1 MNIAIFGSGY
11 VGLVT
16 GTCLANL
23 GNTITCVDID
33 QQRIANLQKNILPI
47 YEPGLQ
53 ELVTK
58 NVQEKRLSFT
68 TDAAAAIQ
76 QSDVIF
82 ITVGTPSDE
91 FGKANLT
98 YVFQVAATIGKH
110 MNNYKV
116 IVDKSTVPVGTA
128 DQVRAIIQQE
138 QKEKHPFDL
147 VSNPEFL
154 REGEAIHDF
163 MNPDRIVIG
172 VEADRAKEIMTRL
185 YKGVERTGKPIFIT
199 DIKSSEIIKYAA
211 NAFLATKI
219 SFMNQI
225 AQLCEKVGGDVKEVA
240 KGIGLDQRIGSR
252 FLQAGVGYGGSCF
265 PKDVQ
270 ALTQTAQEAGISF
283 PLLQAVHEVNNKQ
296 KQSLL
301 PKIQTLVGDIKGKTI
316 AVLGLS
322 FKPKTDDIRDAPS
335 VTIIQQLLNAGAK
348 VNAYDPIA
356 MQPMKKY
363 FPTIEYTESAYD
375 AAKDAECIVIATEW
389 DEFRYLDLSKIKQ
402 SMKTPVIVDGRNI
415 YDEEEVKRMGFKYV
429 GVGRGNSEDAQ

>member
-23 GNTITCVDID
+23 GNTVTCIDID

-53 ELVTK
+53 ELLIK

-68 TDAAAAIQ
+68 ADAAEAVKNAE
-76 QSDVIF
+76 VIF
-82 ITVGTPSDE
+82 ITVGTPQA
-91 FGKANLT
+91 ANGEADLS
-98 YVFQVAATIGKH
+98 YVFQVAATIGQH

-128 DQVRAIIQQE
+128 DHVRHIVLQHQR
-138 QKEKHPFDL
+138 EKHPFDL

-154 REGEAIHDF
+154 REGEAIYDF

-172 VEADRAKEIMTRL
+172 ASSEKAKEIMIRL
-185 YKGVERTGKPIFIT
+185 YKGLERTEKPIFIT

-225 AQLCEKVGGDVKEVA
+225 AQLCEKVGGDVKEVG
-240 KGIGLDQRIGSR
+240 KGIGLDNRIGSR

-270 ALTQTAQEAGISF
+270 ALIHTAEQAELDFSI
-283 PLLQAVHEVNNKQ
+283 LEAVHAVNEQQ

-301 PKIQTLVGDIKGKTI
+301 PKIQKLVGDLQGKKI
-316 AVLGLS
+316 ALLGLS

-335 VTIIQQLLNAGAK
+335 RTIINQLLVAGAK
-348 VNAYDPIA
+348 ITAYDPIA
-356 MQPMKKY
+356 MEAMKKH
-363 FPTIEYTESAYD
+363 YTQITYCQDAYET
-375 AAKDAECIVIATEW
+375 AKDASCLVIVTEW
-389 DEFRYLDLSKIKQ
+389 DEFRYLDLKRIREV
-402 SMKTPVIVDGRNI
+402 MKVPCIVDGRNI
-415 YDEEEVKRMGFKYV
+415 YDQKEACALGFQYI
-429 GVGRGNSEDAQ
+429 GVGRGTT

>member
-1 MNIAIFGSGY
+1 MNIAVFGSGY

-23 GNTITCVDID
+23 GNAVACVDID
-33 QQRIANLQKNILPI
+33 QQRITNLQKNILPI

-53 ELVTK
+53 ELLIK
-58 NVQEKRLSFT
+58 NVQEHRLFFT
-68 TDAAAAIQ
+68 TDAASTIQ
-76 QSDVIF
+76 TSDVLF
-82 ITVGTPSDE
+82 ITVGTPTTDNGAADLS
-91 FGKANLT
+91 
-98 YVFQVAATIGKH
+98 YVFQVAATIGRH
-110 MNNYKV
+110 MNSYKV

-128 DQVRAIIQQE
+128 DHVRAIIKQE
-138 QKEKHPFDL
+138 QKEEHPFDL

-172 VEADRAKEIMTRL
+172 VEADRAKEIMIHL
-185 YKGVERTGKPIFIT
+185 YKGLERTGKPIFIT

-270 ALTQTAQEAGISF
+270 ALTQTAHEAGIEF
-283 PLLQAVHEVNNKQ
+283 PLLEAVHEVNNKQ

-301 PKIQTLVGDIKGKTI
+301 PKIEALVGNLQGKTI

-335 VTIIQQLLNAGAK
+335 QTIIQQLLNAGAHVK
-348 VNAYDPIA
+348 AYDPIA
-356 MQPMKKY
+356 MDVMEKY
-363 FPTIEYTESAYD
+363 FPTIEYAESAYD
-375 AAKDAECIVIATEW
+375 AAKNAECLVIVTEW
-389 DEFRYLDLSKIKQ
+389 DEFRYLDLNKIKNT
-402 SMKTPVIVDGRNI
+402 MKNPAIVDGRNI
-415 YDEEEVKRMGFKYV
+415 YDAEEAKRVGFKYV
-429 GVGRGNSEDAQ
+429 GVGRGNSEETK